1 MPQSPRP
8 YQSPLRE
15 NHARATRYLVVS
27 AARQL
32 FIENGWTAT
41 TINAIAEKAGVSR
54 KTEFNAV
61 GPKAEILKVALDWAL
76 VGDDEPIPL
85 DQRQE
90 LLDLGQVADPAE
102 LIERWAHFIAA
113 LEVRVAPL
121 AHVLA
126 VAADSDHQAAEV
138 HATSER
144 NRSGG
149 ARFLVQRLQ
158 ETGGLRSDVS
168 TDCAVASTLVLMDP
182 AAQRTLMVENGWSL
196 SEYEAWIARAA
207 KAELL
212 DQSRSRPTSRP

>member
-54 KTEFNAV
+54 KTVFNAV

-102 LIERWAHFIAA
+102 LIERW
-113 LEVRVAPL
+113 